1 MPAQTS
7 SIQNQQVNLQNTST
21 KDIKTSSNNQLNA
34 NSGGS
39 NHDLYLQIKTF
50 FKINIFPF
58 KKLKPHWSNQST

>member
-39 NHDLYLQIKTF
+39 NHELYLQIKTF
-50 FKINIFPF
+50 F
-58 KKLKPHWSNQST
+58 